1 MLLSKL
7 KPQHLCSSC
16 ALEIE
21 NKFGVR
27 RPIITEVYAGDNPDS
42 GQQPSDNKYEEIEDL
57 ERAPGDP
64 KTLRD
69 CSEVL
74 FRYTIVKGVGAE
86 D

>member
-42 GQQPSDNKYEEIEDL
+42 GQPLDYKYKKIEDL
-57 ERAPGDP
+57 EQVEGDP
-64 KTLRD
+64 ETYED

-74 FRYTIVKGVGAE
+74 FRYEVVKGERTE